1 MKEYIKEQKY
11 IAYISSYTHGKS
23 KGIMICDV
31 EAEKGRLIPRSEVEI
46 HNPSYMV
53 KANSGKYLYAI
64 CDEGLQAYR
73 ILENGNL
80 SLINKGTIN
89 GMRACYVTVDEKDNY
104 IFCAGYHDGK
114 VTVVRLREDGGI
126 GKVTDEAFHKGMGS
140 VAERNFRPHVSCAVL
155 TPDQKF
161 LMVSDLG
168 IDQVKIYKFDNV
180 TGKIR
185 LVDVLRAEIESAPRT
200 MIFSKDGKYAYL
212 THELKNYVAVY
223 AYNGEG
229 RTPEFELIQRIS
241 TLGKKFSKNSA
252 AVAIHFSPDEG
263 HLFVSNA
270 GDNSI
275 AIYKRDMETGMLKML
290 STLPISGDY
299 PKDFAIFP
307 DGRHMVCLN
316 HETNDMSF
324 FVIDYEKGIIVMNG
338 RSIPVETG
346 NCCIITEI

>member
-1 MKEYIKEQKY
+1 MKEFMKEQKY

-126 GKVTDEAFHKGMGS
+126 GEVTDEAFQDRKS
-140 VAERNFRPHVSCAVL
+140 VV
-155 TPDQKF
+155 
-161 LMVSDLG
+161 
-168 IDQVKIYKFDNV
+168 
-180 TGKIR
+180 
-185 LVDVLRAEIESAPRT
+185 
-200 MIFSKDGKYAYL
+200 
-212 THELKNYVAVY
+212 
-223 AYNGEG
+223 
-229 RTPEFELIQRIS
+229 
-241 TLGKKFSKNSA
+241 
-252 AVAIHFSPDEG
+252 
-263 HLFVSNA
+263 
-270 GDNSI
+270 
-275 AIYKRDMETGMLKML
+275 
-290 STLPISGDY
+290 
-299 PKDFAIFP
+299 
-307 DGRHMVCLN
+307 
-316 HETNDMSF
+316 
-324 FVIDYEKGIIVMNG
+324 
-338 RSIPVETG
+338 
-346 NCCIITEI
+346 